1 MPRKSYESESDAV
14 LPLTPPHHLGKIGS
28 AMWRKMV
35 PVLNASNKMAP
46 LDKNL
51 VEMYASQYEIY
62 RNAYEDIKE
71 NGQVTKVYK
80 TVVNPVTGD
89 VIANDMTGY
98 KRNPSTQIYSDAI
111 KQLKSLGSEL
121 GLSPAS
127 RAELM
132 QLSLDDGK
140 DNPSA
145 TEQLRALLNGGGDNE
160 G

>member
-1 MPRKSYESESDAV
+1 
-14 LPLTPPHHLGKIGS
+14 
-28 AMWRKMV
+28 MWRKMV

-140 DNPSA
+140 DKPSA
-145 TEQLRALLNGGGDNE
+145 TEQLQALLNGGGDDE

>member
-89 VIANDMTGY
+89 VIAKDMTGY

>member
-1 MPRKSYESESDAV
+1 
-14 LPLTPPHHLGKIGS
+14 
-28 AMWRKMV
+28 MWRKMV
-35 PVLNASNKMAP
+35 RTLLNASNKMAP

-111 KQLKSLGSEL
+111 KQLKSLGSEH

-140 DNPSA
+140 DGRYGTTAS
-145 TEQLRALLNGGGDNE
+145 ALLNGGGDDE
-160 G
+160 D

>member
-14 LPLTPPHHLGKIGS
+14 LSLTPPHHLGKIAS

-89 VIANDMTGY
+89 VISKDMTGY

>member
-1 MPRKSYESESDAV
+1 
-14 LPLTPPHHLGKIGS
+14 
-28 AMWRKMV
+28 
-35 PVLNASNKMAP
+35 MAP

-140 DNPSA
+140 DKPSA
-145 TEQLRALLNGGGDNE
+145 TEQLQALLNGGGDDE
-160 G
+160 S

>member
-1 MPRKSYESESDAV
+1 
-14 LPLTPPHHLGKIGS
+14 
-28 AMWRKMV
+28 
-35 PVLNASNKMAP
+35 MAP

-62 RNAYEDIKE
+62 RTAYEDIKE
-71 NGQVTKVYK
+71 NGQVTPIYK
-80 TVVNPVTGD
+80 TVVNPVTGE
-89 VIANDMTGY
+89 VINNDMTGY

-111 KQLKSLGSEL
+111 KQLKSLGAEL

-140 DNPSA
+140 DKPSA
-145 TEQLRALLNGGGDNE
+145 MEQMQKLLNGGGGDE
-160 G
+160 S

>member
-14 LPLTPPHHLGKIGS
+14 LSLTPPHHLGKIAS

-62 RNAYEDIKE
+62 RTAYEDIKE
-71 NGQVTKVYK
+71 NGQVTKVDK
-80 TVVNPVTGD
+80 TVGNSVTGD
-89 VIANDMTGY
+89 VGAHDTTDH
-98 KRNPSTQIYSDAI
+98 KRNPSKQIYPDAI
-111 KQLKSLGSEL
+111 KQLKSIGSEL
-121 GLSPAS
+121 GVSPAS

-132 QLSLDDGK
+132 K
-140 DNPSA
+140 
-145 TEQLRALLNGGGDNE
+145 
-160 G
+160 

>member
-46 LDKNL
+46 LDKNM

-89 VIANDMTGY
+89 VIAKDMTGY

-145 TEQLRALLNGGGDNE
+145 TEQLRALLNGGGDDE

>member
-1 MPRKSYESESDAV
+1 
-14 LPLTPPHHLGKIGS
+14 
-28 AMWRKMV
+28 MV

-80 TVVNPVTGD
+80 TVVNPVNGD
-89 VIANDMTGY
+89 VIAKDMTGY

-140 DNPSA
+140 DKPSA
-145 TEQLRALLNGGGDNE
+145 TEQLQALLNGGDYDE
-160 G
+160 S

>member
-1 MPRKSYESESDAV
+1 
-14 LPLTPPHHLGKIGS
+14 
-28 AMWRKMV
+28 MWRKMV

-140 DNPSA
+140 DKPSA
-145 TEQLRALLNGGGDNE
+145 TEQLQALLNGGGDDE
-160 G
+160 S

>member
-1 MPRKSYESESDAV
+1 
-14 LPLTPPHHLGKIGS
+14 
-28 AMWRKMV
+28 MV

-140 DNPSA
+140 DKPSA
-145 TEQLRALLNGGGDNE
+145 TEQLQALLNGGGDDE

>member
-14 LPLTPPHHLGKIGS
+14 LSLTPPHHLGKIAS

-80 TVVNPVTGD
+80 TVVNPVNGD

-140 DNPSA
+140 DKPSA
-145 TEQLRALLNGGGDNE
+145 TEQLQALFNGGGDDE

>member
-89 VIANDMTGY
+89 VIAKDMTGY

-145 TEQLRALLNGGGDNE
+145 TEQLRALLNGGGDDE

>member
-1 MPRKSYESESDAV
+1 
-14 LPLTPPHHLGKIGS
+14 
-28 AMWRKMV
+28 MV
-35 PVLNASNKMAP
+35 PVLNASNKIAP

-140 DNPSA
+140 DKPSA
-145 TEQLRALLNGGGDNE
+145 TEQLQALLNGGGDDE
-160 G
+160 S

>member
-1 MPRKSYESESDAV
+1 
-14 LPLTPPHHLGKIGS
+14 
-28 AMWRKMV
+28 MWRKME
-35 PVLNASNKMAP
+35 PVLTASNKIAP

-62 RNAYEDIKE
+62 RTAYEDIKE
-71 NGQVTKVYK
+71 NGQVTPIYK
-80 TVVNPVTGD
+80 TVVNPVTGE
-89 VIANDMTGY
+89 VINNDMTGY

-111 KQLKSLGSEL
+111 KQLKSLGAEL

-140 DNPSA
+140 DKPSA
-145 TEQLRALLNGGGDNE
+145 MEQMQKLLNGGSDDE
-160 G
+160 S

>member
-1 MPRKSYESESDAV
+1 
-14 LPLTPPHHLGKIGS
+14 
-28 AMWRKMV
+28 MV

-140 DNPSA
+140 DKPSA
-145 TEQLRALLNGGGDNE
+145 TEQLQALFNGGGDDE
-160 G
+160 S

>member
-1 MPRKSYESESDAV
+1 
-14 LPLTPPHHLGKIGS
+14 
-28 AMWRKMV
+28 MV

-140 DNPSA
+140 DKPSA
-145 TEQLRALLNGGGDNE
+145 TEQLQALLNGGGDDE
-160 G
+160 S

>member
-1 MPRKSYESESDAV
+1 MPRTTYKSESDAV
-14 LPLTPPHHLGKIGS
+14 LPTTPPHHLGTIAS

-62 RNAYEDIKE
+62 RKAYDDINE
-71 NGQVTKVYK
+71 NGQVTPVYK
-80 TVVNPVTGD
+80 TVVNPVTGK
-89 VIANDMTGY
+89 VINRDMTGY
-98 KRNPSTQIYSDAI
+98 KRNPSTQIYSDAV

-132 QLSLDDGK
+132 QLSLDDGNDK
-140 DNPSA
+140 PSA
-145 TEQLRALLNGGGDNE
+145 MEQMKKLLNGGDDDE
-160 G
+160 S